1 MEIIIKG
8 FGWLG
13 ICIVIAVFI
22 YVNHK
27 QYMAG
32 HDNYIFEHKTEDEKR
47 IREAQIRI
55 LEQQAGIKYV
65 PKPKETNSDIQ
76 HGSAY

>member
-1 MEIIIKG
+1 MVVNNNDL
-8 FGWLG
+8 GWLG
-13 ICIVIAVFI
+13 FFLVIAVFI

-47 IREAQIRI
+47 IREAQICI
-55 LEQQAGIKYV
+55 LEQQVGIKHV
-65 PKPKETNSDIQ
+65 PKP
-76 HGSAY
+76 

>member
-1 MEIIIKG
+1 MEVNING
-8 FGWLG
+8 LGWLG
-13 ICIVIAVFI
+13 FCIVIVVFI

-47 IREAQIRI
+47 IREAQICI
-55 LEQQAGIKYV
+55 LEQQVGITHV
-65 PKPKETNSDIQ
+65 PKP
-76 HGSAY
+76 

>member
-1 MEIIIKG
+1 MEVISNG
-8 FGWLG
+8 LGWLG
-13 ICIVIAVFI
+13 FFLVIAVFI

-55 LEQQAGIKYV
+55 LEQQAGITYV
-65 PKPKETNSDIQ
+65 PKPKETYSDIQ

>member
-1 MEIIIKG
+1 MEVNING
-8 FGWLG
+8 LGWLG
-13 ICIVIAVFI
+13 FCIVIAVFI

-32 HDNYIFEHKTEDEKR
+32 HNSHIFEHKSEDEKR
-47 IREAQIRI
+47 IREAHIRI

>member
-1 MEIIIKG
+1 MEVNING
-8 FGWLG
+8 LGWLG
-13 ICIVIAVFI
+13 FCLVIAAFI

-32 HDNYIFEHKTEDEKR
+32 HNNYIFEHKTEDEKR

-55 LEQQAGIKYV
+55 LEQQAGIKHV
-65 PKPKETNSDIQ
+65 SKPQETNSDIQ
-76 HGSAY
+76 HGSTH